1 MPVPCLK
8 SSDVKKAGKARFTRF
23 KMAAADMTHRFSLL
37 RPGSTGG
44 QTAYE
49 AIFAPNRGSVY

>member
-1 MPVPCLK
+1 MSEIK
-8 SSDVKKAGKARFTRF
+8 RRKKPGKARFTRF
-23 KMAAADMTHRFSLL
+23 KMAAVDMTHRFSLL

-44 QTAYE
+44 QTACE